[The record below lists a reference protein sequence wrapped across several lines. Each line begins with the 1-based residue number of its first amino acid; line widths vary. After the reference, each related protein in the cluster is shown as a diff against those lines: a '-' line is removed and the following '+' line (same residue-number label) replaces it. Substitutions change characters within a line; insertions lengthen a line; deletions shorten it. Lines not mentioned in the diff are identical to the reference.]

1 MPQAIV
7 KQQPI
12 KDRFVEELRTGM
24 SPGKAART
32 AGISRAG
39 AYRWRNEDPAFD
51 RAWVEA
57 VAEGIDKLEDEAFRR
72 AVDGYNAR
80 TVRDKDGNIIS
91 EMREYSDSLLALLL
105 KVRRP
110 ETFNRPVEAVSSRVD
125 VRVSLSEARERLERL
140 GLPIPEIEGDYER
153 VEDRSKK
160 NPEASS
166 IELAARD
173 LSSAAHRLTK
183 LRTAVYA
190 FPHPPSDND
199 QLVWLARIRDWY
211 ADLKKI
217 ADGK

>member
-32 AGISRAG
+32 AGISRAE

-80 TVRDKDGNIIS
+80 TVRDKYGNIIS

-140 GLPIPEIEGDYER
+140 GLPIR
-153 VEDRSKK
+153 RSRETTSVLKTAPRK
-160 NPEASS
+160 IRRRRPSS
-166 IELAARD
+166 LLHET
-173 LSSAAHRLTK
+173 SA
-183 LRTAVYA
+183 V
-190 FPHPPSDND
+190 
-199 QLVWLARIRDWY
+199 QRID
-211 ADLKKI
+211 
-217 ADGK
+217 